1 MRYIL
6 ECRQDKPWEV
16 EMGETEHQKYLRE
29 QKEATER
36 AEADAARI
44 RAEED
49 ARDADQ
55 RRIRDNQTNDRTD

>member
-6 ECRQDKPWEV
+6 EYQHGKPWEV

-36 AEADAARI
+36 AEAEAARI

-49 ARDADQ
+49 AREADQ
-55 RRIRDNQTNDRTD
+55 QRIRNNQTN

>member
-1 MRYIL
+1 
-6 ECRQDKPWEV
+6 
-16 EMGETEHQKYLRE
+16 MGETEHQKYLRE

-36 AEADAARI
+36 AEAEAARI

-55 RRIRDNQTNDRTD
+55 RRIRDNQTNDRTN